1 LRFSGGVLIS
11 PMYIK
16 VPVQEE
22 RRAKSLI
29 ALFQGA
35 VVLVFVM
42 LLGAF
47 WHFQVGQHEKF
58 LQMAENN
65 HQRRLSLRA
74 PRGVIFDRND
84 RVLVENRHSLNI
96 SLVRER
102 VTDLNQT
109 IARLS
114 EVVAVN
120 ESELRRVL
128 ERQQDEPLYR
138 PVVLVPDA
146 TLSQVS
152 AVSARSLELLGV
164 VVEQSPARY
173 YPTEH
178 LAAHSFGYVG
188 EVTGTQLSLEAF
200 DDMQSGDIVGQAGL
214 EQSYNQLLM
223 GVDGSRHVVVN
234 SQGREIETIGE
245 VKPSEGSS
253 LKLTIDYDLQRA
265 AEDAFRL
272 AGFDGAA
279 VVLDPQNGEVL
290 SLVSLP
296 AYDPNA
302 FATGINRDDWSRLN
316 NNQLNP
322 LQNRALRGRYAPG
335 STFKIAMAVAALEE
349 GVIEPDFKV
358 TCRGGGTFY
367 GRFFRCHT
375 THGTV
380 TLDEALEKSC
390 NTYFYTLGEKLDVD
404 QIHKWST
411 ALGLGQI
418 SGIDLP
424 HEVQGLVPSR
434 AWKQKE
440 VGERWYP
447 GETISV
453 SIGQGQVSVTPISL
467 AVMMATVANE
477 GRRVVPRLLH
487 SYNDGSGW
495 QLVKSNK
502 NVPRVELAPTTLD
515 AVKRG
520 LWMAVNREGTGR
532 RGRIAG
538 RDVIG
543 KTGTSQVIS
552 LSGREAAEGSTRD
565 LRDHGWFVFAAP
577 RENPKIAG
585 VVFGEHAEHGY
596 LAAPIARH
604 VIETFFAKREG
615 RDLPSLPMSSKV
627 PPVSPVLTNIGGRE

>member
-1 LRFSGGVLIS
+1 
-11 PMYIK
+11 MYIK
-16 VPVQEE
+16 VPAREG
-22 RRAKSLI
+22 RHSKMLI
-29 ALFQGA
+29 ALFQGV
-35 VVLVFVM
+35 VVLVFVI

-47 WHFQVGQHEKF
+47 WNVQVGQHEKF

-74 PRGVIFDRND
+74 PRGVLFDRND

-102 VTDLNQT
+102 VSDLT
-109 IARLS
+109 ETLRRLS

-120 ESELRRVL
+120 ESELWRVL
-128 ERQQDEPLYR
+128 ERQQNEPLYR

-152 AVSARSLELLGV
+152 AVSARSLELPGV

-173 YPTEH
+173 YPTDH

-188 EVTGTQLSLEAF
+188 EVTATQLSLDAF
-200 DDMQSGDIVGQAGL
+200 NDTQTGDIVGQAGL
-214 EQSYNQLLM
+214 EQIYNQLLM

-245 VKPSEGSS
+245 VKPLEGAA

-265 AEDAFRL
+265 AEEAFQL

-322 LQNRALRGRYAPG
+322 LQNRALRGRYSPG

-349 GVIEPDFKV
+349 GVIDQDFKV
-358 TCRGGGTFY
+358 ACGGGATFY
-367 GRFFRCHT
+367 GRFYRCHT

-380 TLDEALEKSC
+380 ALDEALEKSC

-411 ALGLGQI
+411 ALGLGEF
-418 SGIDLP
+418 SGVDLP
-424 HEVQGLVPSR
+424 HEVKGLVPSR
-434 AWKQKE
+434 AWKQEKI
-440 VGERWYP
+440 GERWYP

-453 SIGQGQVSVTPISL
+453 SIGQGQVSVTPLSL
-467 AVMMATVANE
+467 AVMMATVANG
-477 GRRVVPRLLH
+477 GRRIVPRLLH
-487 SYNDGSGW
+487 SYNDGNGW
-495 QLVKSNK
+495 RLAGSNV
-502 NVPRVELAPTTLD
+502 NPPRVKLSPTTLD
-515 AVKRG
+515 VVKRG
-520 LWMAVNREGTGR
+520 LWMVVNQEGTGR
-532 RGRIAG
+532 RGRITG

-543 KTGTSQVIS
+543 KTGTAQVIS

-577 RENPKIAG
+577 RDNPQIAG

-604 VIETFFAKREG
+604 VIETYFAKREG
-615 RDLPSLPMSSKV
+615 RELPTLPIPSS
-627 PPVSPVLTNIGGRE
+627 VSPVSVSIGGDE

>member
-1 LRFSGGVLIS
+1 
-11 PMYIK
+11 MYIK
-16 VPVQEE
+16 VPAREG
-22 RRAKSLI
+22 RHSKMLI
-29 ALFQGA
+29 ALFQGV
-35 VVLVFVM
+35 VVLVFVI

-47 WHFQVGQHEKF
+47 WNVQVGQHEKF

-74 PRGVIFDRND
+74 PRGVLFDRND

-102 VTDLNQT
+102 VSDLT
-109 IARLS
+109 ETLRRLS

-120 ESELRRVL
+120 ESELWRVL
-128 ERQQDEPLYR
+128 ERQQNEPLYR

-152 AVSARSLELLGV
+152 AVSARSLELPGV

-173 YPTEH
+173 YPTDH

-188 EVTGTQLSLEAF
+188 EVTATQLSLDAF
-200 DDMQSGDIVGQAGL
+200 NDTQTGDIVGQAGL
-214 EQSYNQLLM
+214 EQIYNQLLM

-245 VKPSEGSS
+245 VKPLEGAA

-265 AEDAFRL
+265 AEEAFQL

-322 LQNRALRGRYAPG
+322 LQNRALRGRYSPG

-349 GVIEPDFKV
+349 GVIDQDFKV
-358 TCRGGGTFY
+358 ACGGGATFY
-367 GRFFRCHT
+367 GRFYRCHT

-380 TLDEALEKSC
+380 ALDEALEKSC

-411 ALGLGQI
+411 ALGLGEF
-418 SGIDLP
+418 SGVDLP
-424 HEVQGLVPSR
+424 HEVKGLVPSR
-434 AWKQKE
+434 AWKQEKI
-440 VGERWYP
+440 GERWYP

-453 SIGQGQVSVTPISL
+453 SIGQGQVSVTPLSL
-467 AVMMATVANE
+467 AVMMATVANG
-477 GRRVVPRLLH
+477 GRRIVPRLLH
-487 SYNDGSGW
+487 SYNDGSDW
-495 QLVKSNK
+495 QLADSSTSPPHVNLS
-502 NVPRVELAPTTLD
+502 PSTLD
-515 AVKRG
+515 VVKRG
-520 LWMAVNREGTGR
+520 LWMVVNQEGTGR

-543 KTGTSQVIS
+543 KTGTAQVIS

-577 RENPKIAG
+577 RDNPQIAG

-596 LAAPIARH
+596 LTAPIARH
-604 VIETFFAKREG
+604 VIETYFAKREG
-615 RDLPSLPMSSKV
+615 RELPTLSIPSS
-627 PPVSPVLTNIGGRE
+627 VSSVSENIGGDE